1 MIDLKELILSKD
13 NLIPLLRKLKKDS
26 RLIAPVKNKYGD
38 TLFCEI
44 DDIDTT
50 RIDLHNQP
58 QASLKPFFLP
68 QQEPLARYKISNGE
82 YSFTPPDKAQS
93 TIFFGVRSCDLTAL
107 LYMDLIFS
115 KPSKDASYFDRRN
128 HSLIITLGCNQP
140 FANCFCEAT
149 GSGPY
154 LEYGYGLQF
163 IDLGDRYFVSAGRG
177 KGADLLKK
185 WAYFFREVSEDDQQ
199 KRYQLFLEA
208 RGQFTRNIQVAHA
221 CQKLQTE
228 PVPEDIWETLSRR
241 CYDCGGCAYVCP
253 TCTCFSID
261 DMVLDAEHGLRVRSW
276 DACTSS
282 GFTRMA
288 GGHNPTDR
296 SRHALKR
303 RFLHKLKYDFARH
316 GKASCTGCGRCIDIC
331 FGGVDITTFID
342 LLTTQTQKKP

>member
-13 NLIPLLRKLKKDS
+13 NLIPLLRKLKKDA
-26 RLIAPVKNKYGD
+26 RLIAPIKNEYGD
-38 TLFCEI
+38 TLFSEI
-44 DDIDTT
+44 DDIDAMK
-50 RIDLHNQP
+50 IDLHNQP

-68 QQEPLARYKISNGE
+68 QQETLAGYTVNNGE
-82 YSFTPPDKAQS
+82 YSFTPPDKAQD

-115 KPSKDASYFDRRN
+115 KPSKDATYYDRRN

-185 WAYFFREVSEDDQQ
+185 WAYFFREVNEEDQK

-221 CQKLQTE
+221 CQKLQE
-228 PVPEDIWETLSRR
+228 EAVPEEIWETLSRR

-253 TCTCFSID
+253 TCTCYSID
-261 DMVLDAEHGLRVRSW
+261 DMAQGTNHGIRVRSW

-296 SRHALKR
+296 SRYALKR
-303 RFLHKLKYDFARH
+303 RFLHKLKHDYAHH
-316 GKASCTGCGRCIDIC
+316 GKPSCTGCGRCVDIC

-342 LLTTQTQKKP
+342 LLTTQKTT

>member
-13 NLIPLLRKLKKDS
+13 NLYPLLRKLSKEA
-26 RLIAPVKNKYGD
+26 RLIAPVKNTYGD
-38 TLFCEI
+38 TLFSPI
-44 DDIDTT
+44 DDIDKTE
-50 RIDLHNQP
+50 IDLDNQP

-68 QQEPLARYKISNGE
+68 QQETLAGYTINEGE
-82 YSFTPPDKAQS
+82 YTFSQPDPAQD

-115 KPSKDASYFDRRN
+115 KPAKDATYFDRRN

-140 FANCFCEAT
+140 FDNCFCEAT

-163 IDLGDRYFVSAGRG
+163 IDLGDRYYVSAGRG
-177 KGADLLKK
+177 KGADLLNK
-185 WAYFFREVSEDDQQ
+185 WGYFFREVQEED
-199 KRYQLFLEA
+199 KNRRYQLFLEA
-208 RGQFTRNIQVAHA
+208 RGQFTRNIQVSHA
-221 CQKLQTE
+221 CQKLQKET
-228 PVPEDIWETLSRR
+228 VAEDIWEKLSRR

-253 TCTCFSID
+253 TCTCFSVD
-261 DMVLDAEHGLRVRSW
+261 DKPQDSSSGIRIRSW

-288 GGHNPTDR
+288 GGHNPVSR

-303 RFLHKLKYDFARH
+303 RFLHKLKHDYESH
-316 GKASCTGCGRCIDIC
+316 GKASCTGCGRCVDIC

-342 LLTTQTQKKP
+342 LFTKQETP

>member
-1 MIDLKELILSKD
+1 MIDLKELILTKD
-13 NLIPLLRKLKKDS
+13 NLYPLLRKLGKDA
-26 RLIAPVKNKYGD
+26 RLIAPVKNEHGD
-38 TLFCEI
+38 TLFTVINNIAETEI
-44 DDIDTT
+44 D
-50 RIDLHNQP
+50 LENQP

-68 QQEPLARYKISNGE
+68 QQETLASYTTKKGE
-82 YSFTPPDKAQS
+82 YNFTHPNPAKD

-115 KPSKDASYFDRRN
+115 KPVKDATYYDRRN
-128 HSLIITLGCNQP
+128 HSLIITLGCNHP
-140 FANCFCEAT
+140 FDNCFCEAT

-185 WAYFFREVSEDDQQ
+185 WGYFFREVEEEDQ
-199 KRYQLFLEA
+199 KLRYQLFLET

-221 CQKLQTE
+221 CRKLQEETVAE
-228 PVPEDIWETLSRR
+228 EIWEKLSSR

-253 TCTCFSID
+253 TCTCFSVD
-261 DMVLDAEHGLRVRSW
+261 DKPQDAESGIRVRSW

-288 GGHNPTDR
+288 GGHNPVDR
-296 SRHALKR
+296 SSHALKR
-303 RFLHKLKYDFARH
+303 RFLHKLKDDFAHH
-316 GKASCTGCGRCIDIC
+316 GKASCVGCGRCVDIC

-342 LLTTQTQKKP
+342 LFTRQETS